1 MKERDYNTIPSLKW
15 NEQTGWNPRYM
26 YPWDST
32 VGRTIWTF
40 LPYYLLYEDMEYGID
55 RDQFTIN
62 LQYVSTYMWMQ
73 IHKFIITYYI

>member
-1 MKERDYNTIPSLKW
+1 MKWADWIESAVYVSNR
-15 NEQTGWNPRYM
+15 
-26 YPWDST
+26 WDST